1 MTRKECIDY
10 IKSNGYRDEATKLA
24 RKCAGHASAN
34 YTNLSTPALIE
45 FVETKEKTKNP
56 AAKSD
61 VKKAS
66 SKCSDEAARKAII
79 AIAELIGYKNIK
91 KFFI

>member
-45 FVETKEKTKNP
+45 FVEAKEKTKNP
-56 AAKSD
+56 
-61 VKKAS
+61 VKKIA
-66 SKCSDEAARKAII
+66 KNKPLNECVDKNARNAII

>member
-45 FVETKEKTKNP
+45 FVEAKEKTKNP
-56 AAKSD
+56 
-61 VKKAS
+61 VKKIA
-66 SKCSDEAARKAII
+66 KTKPLNECVDKNARNAII